1 MQILMD
7 TSVILDVL
15 LRRTPWLTDS
25 LLVWRAIDTERLTG
39 WLTASSLTDI
49 FYIVRRASNLQ
60 AAQDAVRLCLK
71 TFTICTVDRA
81 TLEAA
86 ADLSGTDFEDN
97 LQIACATLARLDA
110 IVTPDQQG
118 FRDSIIPAFTPTEL
132 LATLNPPQEQN

>member
-1 MQILMD
+1 M
-7 TSVILDVL
+7 
-15 LRRTPWLTDS
+15 
-25 LLVWRAIDTERLTG
+25 
-39 WLTASSLTDI
+39 
-49 FYIVRRASNLQ
+49 
-60 AAQDAVRLCLK
+60 RLCLK

-110 IVTPDQQG
+110 IVTRDQQG